1 MKPIVKSY
9 LTSFFEFEKDLSILS
24 SKDLEKIEFHLTH
37 QDEFDSKLRD
47 EWGNWDIQHSLLNHS
62 TPFLDV
68 LIVDRI
74 RKYNILQRSVWPHNH
89 SFAACVTHDV
99 DSVSE
104 GTFNN
109 RCLQVSRRLHKG
121 SKGGLSKI
129 LWDALKIPAGILNI
143 NNRLAQIEF
152 LTNYYLENR
161 LKATFY
167 IFVRPKLADL
177 HYYDCDY
184 ELNESVVFANDKQP
198 LYSVL
203 EKLVSYG
210 FEIGLHGSFNTYN
223 NADLLVNQKEM
234 LQKNLKHQVSALRQH
249 YLHFEIKCT
258 PQVIQEAS
266 FLTDSS
272 VGFNKGTGFRSGTC
286 FPYYLPYSKST
297 SSTVLELP
305 LVLMD
310 TSMIF
315 HSGLNWQH
323 IYKKTE
329 QLISQVESVGGCF
342 TVNFHPNYLNKTDWR
357 EYFIFVLSQL
367 INRNAYFA
375 TASEIHEL
383 FTNLKLK

>member
-1 MKPIVKSY
+1 M
-9 LTSFFEFEKDLSILS
+9 TSFFEFEKDLSILS
-24 SKDLEKIEFHLTH
+24 SKDLEKIEFHLSH
-37 QDEFDSKLRD
+37 QEEVDSKLRD
-47 EWGNWDIQHSLLNHS
+47 EWGNWDIQHSFINHS

-68 LIVDRI
+68 FIVDKI
-74 RKYNILQRSVWPHNH
+74 RKYNIVQRSVWPKNH

-104 GTFNN
+104 GTFSN

-121 SKGGLSKI
+121 SHESVKKI
-129 LWDALKIPAGILNI
+129 LWDALKIPAGIFNG

-152 LTNYYLENR
+152 LTKFYLENR
-161 LKATFY
+161 IKASFY

-177 HYYDCDY
+177 HYNDCDY
-184 ELNESVVFANDKQP
+184 KLNESVIFENENQP

-210 FEIGLHGSFNTYN
+210 FEIGLHGSFNTFN
-223 NADLLVNQKEM
+223 NAALLLSQKEK
-234 LQKNLKHQVSALRQH
+234 LQNSINHNVSALRQH
-249 YLHFEIKCT
+249 FLHFEIKCT
-258 PQVIQEAS
+258 PEAIQEAG

-272 VGFNKGTGFRSGTC
+272 IGFNTGTGFRSGTC

-297 SSTVLELP
+297 ISTVFELP

-323 IYKKTE
+323 IYNKTE
-329 QLISQVESVGGCF
+329 QLISHVESVGGCF

-357 EYFIFVLSQL
+357 QYFIFVLNQL

-383 FTNLKLK
+383 FNNLKLK